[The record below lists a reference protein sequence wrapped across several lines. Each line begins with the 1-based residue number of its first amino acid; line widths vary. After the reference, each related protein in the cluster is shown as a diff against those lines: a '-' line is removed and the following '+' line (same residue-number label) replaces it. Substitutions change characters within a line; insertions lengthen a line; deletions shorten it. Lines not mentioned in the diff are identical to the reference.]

1 MTNLASGGIQAKL
14 KARNPSRTRT
24 LKTKS
29 KCETKDKVRTR
40 ISPHLVDYNDVNN
53 IVVAMATLGLFA
65 FMYAIYVFIPKGWD
79 MIFTYFDGEK
89 TSLLWFTLP
98 VLWLSRSVD
107 IFTTLDILKLEE
119 IDSFV

>member
-1 MTNLASGGIQAKL
+1 MLKPWEAKL
-14 KARNPSRTRT
+14 KARNPSRTRTRT

-40 ISPHLVDYNDVNN
+40 ISPHLVDYNDANN

-98 VLWLSRSVD
+98 VLWLSE
-107 IFTTLDILKLEE
+107 IPLIFFTTLDIFEE
-119 IDSFV
+119 MPFNAI